1 MTFIERSSFHWD
13 GEEVQ
18 LLGGVVG
25 EHSFHL
31 TRERKCVVGAWDWLQ
46 IMNVDYALLAVD
58 QWIIVGSCL
67 VRRGTRLLVNLD
79 YLISTLTE
87 PLCRCGV
94 GRFPAFCFQ
103 EICLQD
109 WFQVSFHSAYSDKQG
124 FKQISSESVYF

>member
-46 IMNVDYALLAVD
+46 IMNVDYAACCGWPTSGL
-58 QWIIVGSCL
+58 SL
-67 VRRGTRLLVNLD
+67 VR
-79 YLISTLTE
+79 
-87 PLCRCGV
+87 
-94 GRFPAFCFQ
+94 A
-103 EICLQD
+103 
-109 WFQVSFHSAYSDKQG
+109 
-124 FKQISSESVYF
+124 SSEEGPDS